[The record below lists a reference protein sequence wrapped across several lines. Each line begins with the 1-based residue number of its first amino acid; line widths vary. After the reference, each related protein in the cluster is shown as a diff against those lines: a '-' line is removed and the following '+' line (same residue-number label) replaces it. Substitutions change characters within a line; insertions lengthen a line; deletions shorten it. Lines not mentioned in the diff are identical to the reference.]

1 MSRNESCMNILTD
14 SLDTHVVHP
23 CAGVNGYRGS
33 IEFFRVETFLFH
45 PCNRGL
51 QITHSEFELLNVE
64 TDLGGIDMCR
74 VFHELITVYDILV
87 IVNIFSSEYVLVSN
101 FRGSSFP
108 VFIFLL
114 YRFIACRPFVTTFP
128 TFLKMAGSFTAI
140 PLKNGSHPLEDRY
153 ARTTMQIY
161 FLISNN
167 MQNKFPAIKGRIL
180 YIAEIKWFGKKNFCE
195 KIGMSYGSFTGQ
207 AKNTP
212 LNSNAIA
219 NILCIVPDVNLHW
232 LLTGIGDAVIVEQE
246 LDSSS
251 IRGENTAKDSM
262 IAELMTIIRT
272 QAETLLQQQNF
283 INDHFMEL
291 HQKKIPPPALARNIL
306 IKSILKSSSVFDI
319 L

>member
-128 TFLKMAGSFTAI
+128 TFE
-140 PLKNGSHPLEDRY
+140 N
-153 ARTTMQIY
+153 
-161 FLISNN
+161 
-167 MQNKFPAIKGRIL
+167 GRIF
-180 YIAEIKWFGKKNFCE
+180 YRHSFKKWFPPFRRWHFSE
-195 KIGMSYGSFTGQ
+195 SDF
-207 AKNTP
+207 
-212 LNSNAIA
+212 
-219 NILCIVPDVNLHW
+219 
-232 LLTGIGDAVIVEQE
+232 
-246 LDSSS
+246 SSHVF
-251 IRGENTAKDSM
+251 G
-262 IAELMTIIRT
+262 
-272 QAETLLQQQNF
+272 LQMLFLNF
-283 INDHFMEL
+283 IQFIVVRKFGTHVPQCKYIF
-291 HQKKIPPPALARNIL
+291 
-306 IKSILKSSSVFDI
+306 
-319 L
+319 

>member
-114 YRFIACRPFVTTFP
+114 YRFINT
-128 TFLKMAGSFTAI
+128 
-140 PLKNGSHPLEDRY
+140 SHPLEEGTSVKVIFRG
-153 ARTTMQIY
+153 MSLVFKCY
-161 FLISNN
+161 FLSLPNLL
-167 MQNKFPAIKGRIL
+167 GCVSLVR
-180 YIAEIKWFGKKNFCE
+180 
-195 KIGMSYGSFTGQ
+195 MSH
-207 AKNTP
+207 N
-212 LNSNAIA
+212 A
-219 NILCIVPDVNLHW
+219 NI
-232 LLTGIGDAVIVEQE
+232 
-246 LDSSS
+246 
-251 IRGENTAKDSM
+251 
-262 IAELMTIIRT
+262 
-272 QAETLLQQQNF
+272 QQ
-283 INDHFMEL
+283 ML
-291 HQKKIPPPALARNIL
+291 
-306 IKSILKSSSVFDI
+306 
-319 L
+319 

>member
-128 TFLKMAGSFTAI
+128 TFLKMAGSFTAFKKWL
-140 PLKNGSHPLEDRY
+140 PPFRRWHFSESDFSSHVFGLQ
-153 ARTTMQIY
+153 ML
-161 FLISNN
+161 FL
-167 MQNKFPAIKGRIL
+167 
-180 YIAEIKWFGKKNFCE
+180 
-195 KIGMSYGSFTGQ
+195 
-207 AKNTP
+207 
-212 LNSNAIA
+212 
-219 NILCIVPDVNLHW
+219 
-232 LLTGIGDAVIVEQE
+232 
-246 LDSSS
+246 
-251 IRGENTAKDSM
+251 
-262 IAELMTIIRT
+262 
-272 QAETLLQQQNF
+272 NF
-283 INDHFMEL
+283 IQFIVVRKFGTHVPQCKYIF
-291 HQKKIPPPALARNIL
+291 K
-306 IKSILKSSSVFDI
+306 
-319 L
+319 

>member
-1 MSRNESCMNILTD
+1 M
-14 SLDTHVVHP
+14 HP

-140 PLKNGSHPLEDRY
+140 PLKNGSHPLEDGTSVKVIFRATSLVY
-153 ARTTMQIY
+153 KCY
-161 FLISNN
+161 FLTLSNLLWYASSVRTYHN
-167 MQNKFPAIKGRIL
+167 
-180 YIAEIKWFGKKNFCE
+180 
-195 KIGMSYGSFTGQ
+195 
-207 AKNTP
+207 
-212 LNSNAIA
+212 A
-219 NILCIVPDVNLHW
+219 NIFSNK
-232 LLTGIGDAVIVEQE
+232 QQY
-246 LDSSS
+246 
-251 IRGENTAKDSM
+251 AK
-262 IAELMTIIRT
+262 
-272 QAETLLQQQNF
+272 
-283 INDHFMEL
+283 
-291 HQKKIPPPALARNIL
+291 
-306 IKSILKSSSVFDI
+306 
-319 L
+319 

>member
-23 CAGVNGYRGS
+23 CAGVNGYRGA

-114 YRFIACRPFVTTFP
+114 YRFIACRPFMTTFP
-128 TFLKMAGSFTAI
+128 TFLKMAGFPTFI
-140 PLKNGSHPLEDRY
+140 PFKNTSHPLEEGTSVKVIFRG
-153 ARTTMQIY
+153 MSLVFKCY
-161 FLISNN
+161 FLSLPNLL
-167 MQNKFPAIKGRIL
+167 GCVSLVR
-180 YIAEIKWFGKKNFCE
+180 
-195 KIGMSYGSFTGQ
+195 MSH
-207 AKNTP
+207 N
-212 LNSNAIA
+212 A
-219 NILCIVPDVNLHW
+219 NI
-232 LLTGIGDAVIVEQE
+232 
-246 LDSSS
+246 
-251 IRGENTAKDSM
+251 
-262 IAELMTIIRT
+262 
-272 QAETLLQQQNF
+272 QQ
-283 INDHFMEL
+283 ML
-291 HQKKIPPPALARNIL
+291 
-306 IKSILKSSSVFDI
+306 
-319 L
+319 

>member
-45 PCNRGL
+45 PCNRDL

-140 PLKNGSHPLEDRY
+140 PLKNGSHPLEDGTSVKVIFRATSLVY
-153 ARTTMQIY
+153 KCY
-161 FLISNN
+161 FLTLSNLLWYASSVRTYHN
-167 MQNKFPAIKGRIL
+167 
-180 YIAEIKWFGKKNFCE
+180 
-195 KIGMSYGSFTGQ
+195 
-207 AKNTP
+207 
-212 LNSNAIA
+212 A
-219 NILCIVPDVNLHW
+219 NIFSNK
-232 LLTGIGDAVIVEQE
+232 QQY
-246 LDSSS
+246 
-251 IRGENTAKDSM
+251 AK
-262 IAELMTIIRT
+262 
-272 QAETLLQQQNF
+272 
-283 INDHFMEL
+283 
-291 HQKKIPPPALARNIL
+291 
-306 IKSILKSSSVFDI
+306 
-319 L
+319 